1 MAGLNAT
8 DARIFRITH
17 VRNVPWMLD
26 HGLVCRASERA
37 DPNFITI
44 GLPELIEKRRTHPVP
59 IAPGGTLADYVP
71 FYFTPA
77 SVMLFNIKTGYNG
90 VAKRPNSDIAI
101 LVSSLPKLRASGV
114 PFVFTNGHAYMQET
128 DYFNDLRDLDRI
140 DWGILQ
146 RRDVRRDT
154 DDPGKLGRYQAEAL
168 AHRLVPV
175 SALLGIA
182 CYDVG
187 AKAALEAEVIRRG
200 LALRVVL
207 RLTIISDHDSIHTGQ
222 PPRRRRERGREH
234 CEYGRRDGQGD
245 RFDVP

>member
-26 HGLVCRASERA
+26 HGLVCRASPQA

-44 GLPELIEKRRTHPVP
+44 GLPELIDKRRTHLVP
-59 IAPGGTLADYVP
+59 IAPGGALADYVP

-77 SVMLFNIKTGYNG
+77 SVMLLNIKTGFNG
-90 VAKRPNSDIAI
+90 VTKRPNADIAI
-101 LVSSLPKLRASGV
+101 LVSSLPKLQASGV

-128 DYFNDLRDLDRI
+128 DYFNDVRDLDKI

-146 RRDVRRDT
+146 KRDFRRDP
-154 DDPGKLGRYQAEAL
+154 DDPGKMGRYQAEAL
-168 AHRLVPV
+168 AHRRVPV

-182 CYDVG
+182 CYDAG
-187 AKAALEAEVIRRG
+187 AKAGLEAEVARRG
-200 LALRVVL
+200 LALRVIA
-207 RLTIISDHDSIHTGQ
+207 RPD
-222 PPRRRRERGREH
+222 
-234 CEYGRRDGQGD
+234 YY
-245 RFDVP
+245 F